1 MKLLTYLYVNQS
13 KRMDTFYKWLNQYGR
28 YWEQK
33 DVSNFIT
40 LFSENARYYWTPFSD
55 GLTGREKIFEEVT
68 RALSTQSEINFEFN
82 VLSFDG
88 ITGVAH
94 WNAEITRTITGR
106 RFSIDGIIKAEF
118 DTEGLCIEFRE
129 WWHSNEN
136 D

>member
-1 MKLLTYLYVNQS
+1 
-13 KRMDTFYKWLNQYGR
+13 MDTFYQWLHNYGR

-33 DVSNFIT
+33 DVTNFVT
-40 LFSENARYYWTPFSD
+40 LFNENARYYWTPFSNA
-55 GLTGREKIFEEVT
+55 LSGRERIFEEVT
-68 RALSTQSEINFEFN
+68 RAISTQSEIKFEFT

-118 DTEGLCIEFRE
+118 DTEGLCNEFRE